1 MLEYYDSSPYVLE
14 TQQRRLRPALSLS
27 DANIR
32 CLVWAEDA
40 LAFIHFVPTSLF
52 TLQLIVADQNLEAAS
67 TAIMHS
73 LPYKV
78 FTGID
83 KNFVES
89 ILYDPSQPSAFPHS
103 VCLELTTPG
112 SMDDPEKIFIHPMSQ
127 FYCDVHDNSRT
138 LSHPPFSDNIR
149 FPTRIAFLDSMIAMN
164 LDPPSGRSHSK
175 VTSMLLNWIAYLFTY
190 TLRKR
195 PAVLSNGDLE
205 PERKEVLQ
213 SLREEN
219 RPYFNAYARRAV
231 NWEELALGRKKI
243 LEKLGRHEEAR
254 RPLPPPF
261 PGNPA
266 LLAKRKANLLA
277 NQKRPYSLLAS
288 NGTRSVITN
297 LSRFVR

>member
-127 FYCDVHDNSRT
+127 FYS
-138 LSHPPFSDNIR
+138 
-149 FPTRIAFLDSMIAMN
+149 FLDSMIAMN
-164 LDPPSGRSHSK
+164 LDPPSGRCHSK

-266 LLAKRKANLLA
+266 LLLGK
-277 NQKRPYSLLAS
+277 
-288 NGTRSVITN
+288 T
-297 LSRFVR
+297 